1 MVAESGGRVDS
12 DGIGGMVVMVGVW
25 RGGGIRL
32 MLDGQLLW
40 TAGLLCV
47 PVGRERMIDSY
58 I

>member
-12 DGIGGMVVMVGVW
+12 DGIRGVW
-25 RGGGIRL
+25 RGGGARL
-32 MLDGQLLW
+32 MLDGQL
-40 TAGLLCV
+40 LLCV